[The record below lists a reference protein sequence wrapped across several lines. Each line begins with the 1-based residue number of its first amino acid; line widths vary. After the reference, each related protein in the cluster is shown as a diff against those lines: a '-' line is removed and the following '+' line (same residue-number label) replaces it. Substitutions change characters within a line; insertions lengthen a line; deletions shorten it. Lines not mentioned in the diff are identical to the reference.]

1 MLRAYVKAPGVLSR
15 AMHRTAAALERYAPP
30 EVDIVYTPL
39 AADMEVLHTIGY
51 ADLVQ
56 EVERVRA
63 DGHRYAVM
71 QYCLASA
78 GAPDMLSWLPLW
90 ENSVGVWSY
99 YDLVA
104 HLIDAGVNA
113 PTGGWMYHAPLGVDS
128 DVFHRVPSMAQY
140 TILTSGYVPEAEG
153 VLECLDAVTQT
164 GGRMFH
170 LGPEDSR
177 YPDNVDQLLGIGDE
191 ELARRYSAS
200 RFVSGLRRI
209 EGFELPAAEGV
220 VCGARPVMFDLPCY
234 RAWYQ
239 DLAEYVPEGTHDE
252 VTAALVDLFQQPPN
266 PVTADE
272 MEQARERFNW
282 ETLAAGFWAQVLEAT
297 A

>member
-1 MLRAYVKAPGVLSR
+1 
-15 AMHRTAAALERYAPP
+15 MHRTAAALERYAPP

-39 AADMEVLHTIGY
+39 GADVEVLHTIGY
-51 ADLVQ
+51 QDLVQ
-56 EVERVRA
+56 ETERVKA

-71 QYCLASA
+71 QYCLTSA

-99 YDLVA
+99 YDLVGE
-104 HLIDAGVNA
+104 LIEAGVNA

-128 DVFHRVPSMAQY
+128 EVFHRVPSMAEY
-140 TILTSGYVPEAEG
+140 TILTSGYVPEAEA
-153 VLECLDAVTQT
+153 VLECLDATTKV

-170 LGPEDSR
+170 LGPEDGR
-177 YPDNVDQLLGIGDE
+177 FGDNVDQLLGIGDG

-200 RFVSGLRRI
+200 RFVSGMRRI
-209 EGFELPAAEGV
+209 EGFELPAAEGL

-234 RAWYQ
+234 RAWYEPF
-239 DLAEYVPEGTHDE
+239 AERVPEAAHEDLVE
-252 VTAALVDLFQQPPN
+252 ALVDLFQQPPN

-272 MEQARERFNW
+272 MAQARERFNW
-282 ETLAAGFWAQVLEAT
+282 ETLVAGFWATVLEA
-297 A
+297 AE